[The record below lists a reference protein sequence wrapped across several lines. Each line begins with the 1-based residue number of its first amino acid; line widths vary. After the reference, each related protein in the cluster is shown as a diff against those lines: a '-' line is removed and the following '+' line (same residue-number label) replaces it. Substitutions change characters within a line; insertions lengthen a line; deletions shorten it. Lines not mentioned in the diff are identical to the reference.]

1 MDKVKDFFQK
11 IKIDKLFVFC
21 KKNVRYFGAVAV
33 FVAIVLILAFGT
45 KSSSSTSSSK
55 KDPTAGAYQNYVES
69 DDKEINGLIK
79 NYFKYYAK
87 GDTDSLKKI
96 ATPISDSEVSY
107 IQFYSQ
113 YIEKYQKL
121 KVYTKGGTEEGS
133 YLCSVYLQLKFKDI
147 DTPVAGLD
155 FFYLQTNEDGKL
167 YINNI
172 YSSFNQANGE
182 FDMDTDV
189 ASLIAAFEQQD
200 DVLALQAKVQK
211 ECNEAMLSDEKL
223 NTFVNGTLQQAIAKW
238 ATDYKDSVAKAAE
251 EAEAAKKAEKEEAA
265 KKKQEAKAAKEAEKK
280 AEEEKANAT
289 TKVANDK
296 INVRDSASED
306 GNKLGQLEK
315 GQEVTCYAVEN
326 GWAKIDYN
334 GTTAYVKADFLSD
347 KDSGSDET
355 ASDNQD
361 DSTQAQQGSTITLS
375 DTINVRESMS
385 ETASKVAVAYAGEQ
399 ITIVQEYAEGWSKV
413 SYNGKEGY
421 CKTEL
426 LK

>member
-1 MDKVKDFFQK
+1 MNKVKDFFQK
-11 IKIDKLFVFC
+11 IKIDKLIDFC
-21 KKNVRYFGAVAV
+21 KKNVRYFGGAAV
-33 FVAIVLILAFGT
+33 FVCIILVLAFGT
-45 KSSSSTSSSK
+45 KSSSTSSSK
-55 KDPTAGAYQNYVES
+55 KDPTAGAYQDYVENEN
-69 DDKEINGLIK
+69 KEINNLIK
-79 NYFKYYAK
+79 TYFKYYAK

-113 YIEKYQKL
+113 YIEKYQKI
-121 KVYTKGGTEEGS
+121 KVYTKGGTDKGS

-238 ATDYKDSVAKAAE
+238 ATDYKESVAKAAE
-251 EAEAAKKAEKEEAA
+251 EAAAAKKAEEEEAA

-296 INVRDSASED
+296 INVRDAASED

-347 KDSGSDET
+347 KEESGDAS
-355 ASDNQD
+355 ASDSQG
-361 DSTQAQQGSTITLS
+361 QQGSTITLS